1 MLLRWKLL
9 LIIAVAV
16 FLFGSGFYLGWHL
29 HNERVQQK
37 ALDTIEEVRKE
48 ETNAVKSSVKQSEQ
62 TYKKLQNEVKRAD
75 KIIEAH
81 KQIKETD
88 TSGVLDLPLPDA
100 TVRLLNA
107 ASGGEAVSDTS
118 IRSDDKD
125 GTH

>member
-1 MLLRWKLL
+1 MLSRWKIL
-9 LIIAVAV
+9 LIVAGAV
-16 FLFGSGFYLGWHL
+16 FLFSAGFYLGWHL

-81 KQIKETD
+81 KQINETD